1 MANKD
6 EEFKPT
12 DLASGFANLK
22 SDDTSWIIGLALI
35 SALFSDNGFGYK
47 GLDKNTEIETRLA
60 KLETKTDLL
69 EKIIL
74 K

>member
-1 MANKD
+1 MENKD
-6 EEFKPT
+6 KEIKPT
-12 DLASGFANLK
+12 YLASGFTNLK

-35 SALFSDNGFGYK
+35 SALFSDKGFGYK
-47 GLDKNTEIETRLA
+47 GLDKNSEIETRLA
-60 KLETKTDLL
+60 KLETKTEIL

>member
-1 MANKD
+1 MESKD
-6 EEFKPT
+6 KEFKPN
-12 DLASGFANLK
+12 DLASGFANYK
-22 SDDTSWIIGLALI
+22 SDETSWIIGLALI
-35 SALFSDNGFGYK
+35 SALFSDKGFGYK
-47 GLDKNTEIETRLA
+47 GLDKNTELEARLS